1 MTIPD
6 FLARAAIS
14 GVMLIKPFLRSLPT
28 AESNQWPEKVESGWE
43 KWREWALN
51 RKRQKGE
58 QKVWIMKIK
67 PVIAI
72 ILEALASFVSVS
84 SDTISCPSGILHEA

>member
-28 AESNQWPEKVESGWE
+28 AESNQWPEKVESG
-43 KWREWALN
+43 
-51 RKRQKGE
+51 
-58 QKVWIMKIK
+58 
-67 PVIAI
+67 
-72 ILEALASFVSVS
+72 
-84 SDTISCPSGILHEA
+84 